1 MIDEIQVTNLALI
14 KEASMTPSRRLT
26 VLTGETGAGK
36 TALLSA
42 CKLLMGA
49 RADKSAVR
57 EGESEA
63 RVQGRFYLDS
73 TFLGEGF
80 DEADGEGER
89 ARDGAEEELVVNRR
103 LGADGRSRVS
113 VNGSMAS
120 VSELAKLV
128 GPSIDLC
135 GQHEHQTLM
144 KPSNHVVMLDA
155 WAGDTVSLARV
166 AYKVAFAEA
175 RAAQKEYQQCR
186 EAAEL
191 SSAQLDEARFVL
203 RQIDAVGV
211 VEGEYEELVE
221 LLGKSEHAESLAMA
235 ANEAYDA
242 LSGENG
248 AIDAVT
254 RAAAALQEASRHD
267 ASLGEYASSLYEVSY
282 VLEDVARDSLA
293 YRDSVEY
300 DADQLTE
307 MQDRV
312 GALQG
317 LMRTYGPRIQDVI
330 ARREEAFE
338 TVSAVDE
345 ADERE
350 QRAKHRMEA
359 AELALADCA
368 KVLHEARGQAAPR
381 FAAEVSSVMARLQ
394 MGSAELE
401 CHVDMLARDAW
412 TAAGPNAVEFFFRPG
427 SGMQARP
434 LARIA
439 SGGEI
444 SRVMLAVKVVL
455 GADDAVSTL
464 VFDEVDAG
472 VGGATALALAE
483 VLSALAET
491 HQVIVVTHL
500 AQIAVAADCHYVV
513 RKTDAEVPE
522 TKLFEVC
529 GEDRV
534 GEVARML
541 SGSDTQASRAHARE
555 MLARGA

>member
-1 MIDEIQVTNLALI
+1 MIDEIQVKNLALI

-49 RADKSAVR
+49 RADKGAVR
-57 EGESEA
+57 DGEAEA
-63 RVQGRFYLDS
+63 LVMGRFFAMS
-73 TFLGEGF
+73 SERGGEGAISDF
-80 DEADGEGER
+80 SDGSSDGE
-89 ARDGAEEELVVNRR
+89 DELVVSRR
-103 LGADGRSRVS
+103 VGADGRSRVS

-135 GQHEHQTLM
+135 GQHEHQSLM
-144 KPSNHVVMLDA
+144 KPANHLSILDA
-155 WAGDTVSLARV
+155 WASSSV
-166 AYKVAFAEA
+166 AEA
-175 RAAQKEYQQCR
+175 HEAYRKAFNEARSARLDYFSCR
-186 EAAEL
+186 DKAEL
-191 SSAQLDEARFVL
+191 SSAQLEEARFVL

-221 LLGKSEHAESLAMA
+221 LLRKSEHAESLAMA
-235 ANEAYDA
+235 ANAAHDA
-242 LSGENG
+242 LSGEGG
-248 AIDAVT
+248 AIDAVA
-254 RAAAALQEASRHD
+254 RAAAALQEAARHD

-282 VLEDVARDSLA
+282 VLEDVSRDSLA

-300 DADQLTE
+300 DADQLSE

-312 GALQG
+312 AALQG
-317 LMRTYGPRIQDVI
+317 LMRNYGPRIEDVI
-330 ARREEAFE
+330 ARRNEAFE

-350 QRAKHRMEA
+350 QRAKRRMDQAEA
-359 AELALADCA
+359 LLAECA
-368 KVLHEARGQAAPR
+368 AAVHEARLAAAPG
-381 FAAEVSSVMARLQ
+381 FASEVTKVMGRLQ
-394 MGSAELE
+394 MGSAKLE
-401 CHVDMLARDAW
+401 CRVEMLQRDSW
-412 TAAGPNAVEFFFRPG
+412 TSAGPNAVEFFFRPG
-427 SGMQARP
+427 SDMQARP

-444 SRVMLAVKVVL
+444 SRVMLAVKLVL
-455 GADDAVSTL
+455 GSGDAVSTL

-472 VGGATALALAE
+472 VGGATAVALAR
-483 VLSALAET
+483 VLADLAKT

-513 RKTDAEVPE
+513 QKTDGGVPE
-522 TKLFEVC
+522 TKLLEVT

-534 GEVARML
+534 GEIARML
-541 SGSDTQASRAHARE
+541 SGSDTEASRAHARE
-555 MLARGA
+555 MLACGV